1 MSYRVHIDGSV
12 NCVFVQHF
20 GTISSGEITEQL
32 KILVQ
37 DPAFN
42 KNMSLLRDVTQTSLP
57 ENYDLE
63 WFRQT
68 SATTM
73 ALVDDDLGT
82 GRKVA
87 WVLSSVN
94 DYKVVHQWSV
104 VGRLNTKVMERRP
117 FRDITKAMNWLGI
130 PEGYVIPYQEWS

>member
-1 MSYRVHIDGSV
+1 MAYRVHIDGDV

-20 GTISSGEITEQL
+20 GTVSSGEITEQL
-32 KILVQ
+32 KFLVQ

-42 KNMSLLRDVTQTSLP
+42 KNMNLLRDVTQTSLP

-63 WFRQT
+63 WFRRT
-68 SATTM
+68 SATIM

-87 WVLSSVN
+87 WVLGNVN
-94 DYKVVHQWSV
+94 DYKVVHQWSI
-104 VGRLNTKVMERRP
+104 VGRLYTNVMDRRP
-117 FRDITKAMNWLGI
+117 FRDVTKAMTWIGI
-130 PEGYVIPYQEWS
+130 PEGYVIPYPE